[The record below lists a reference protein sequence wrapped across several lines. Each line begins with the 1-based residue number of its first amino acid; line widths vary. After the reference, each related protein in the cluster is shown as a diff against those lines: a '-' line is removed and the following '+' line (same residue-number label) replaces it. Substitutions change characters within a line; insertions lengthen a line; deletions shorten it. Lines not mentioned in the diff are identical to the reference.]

1 MLSQILTEMYKLA
14 PHHSMAL
21 RNILVEKRI
30 LPNIILAI
38 TKDIIH
44 DEVLFLSFIF

>member
-1 MLSQILTEMYKLA
+1 MYQMA
-14 PHHSMAL
+14 PHHSIAI

-44 DEVLFLSFIF
+44 DEVIYYIIIHYK